1 MTSLKDVS
9 SQNFISLETNQ
20 FKLEYRDSGPA
31 EYETD
36 VLKKTSITNA
46 NILRGTTM
54 PSGPLNWN
62 QLATFCKTTHLF
74 DVKGQNTGSQK
85 GRFFENPIRD

>member
-1 MTSLKDVS
+1 MLFNLYDIVVGCSIS
-9 SQNFISLETNQ
+9 NFISLDTNQ
-20 FKLEYRDSGPA
+20 FKQEYRDSWPA

-54 PSGPLNWN
+54 PG
-62 QLATFCKTTHLF
+62 
-74 DVKGQNTGSQK
+74 D
-85 GRFFENPIRD
+85 PISKILTD